1 MMEVSFRPRIG
12 VGCVEVGDGVA
23 LRALHDGVCG
33 LDAERFRDKCEVFIA

>member
-1 MMEVSFRPRIG
+1 
-12 VGCVEVGDGVA
+12 VGCGGVVDGVA